1 MFALTTTQFT
11 GVRVVSKTT
20 APKKS
25 VNAVVSVRKKKR
37 ESLSKA
43 F

>member
-11 GVRVVSKTT
+11 GVRVVSKAT

-25 VNAVVSVRKKKR
+25 VNAVVSVRKKEPR
-37 ESLSKA
+37 
-43 F
+43 